1 MTGGQVTHT
10 RTHTD
15 ISRKALVWI
24 WSPESQLSCCLRC
37 HGAVTCKTCWWVF
50 SKKSLKFKNYRM
62 ILIFMLPF
70 HFHFRHLGGS
80 DPHKG
85 FIKVTKKYETKQ
97 LKTFFCFFLGQL
109 AGGVIL
115 GVALWLR
122 HDSQTSNLLIL
133 QFDDQQA
140 PGTFYISEYTP
151 IIWIIVNWSSGL
163 CVVRQGGLLEE
174 RCGQP
179 GENVEKKKKSMCNYV
194 FKGEEIK
201 KKVNFIVKEYL
212 KNWAGVGD

>member
-1 MTGGQVTHT
+1 MK
-10 RTHTD
+10 D
-15 ISRKALVWI
+15 S
-24 WSPESQLSCCLRC
+24 
-37 HGAVTCKTCWWVF
+37 
-50 SKKSLKFKNYRM
+50 SKWPKKN
-62 ILIFMLPF
+62 
-70 HFHFRHLGGS
+70 
-80 DPHKG
+80 
-85 FIKVTKKYETKQ
+85 ETKQ

-133 QFDDQQA
+133 QFDNQQA

-163 CVVRQGGLLEE
+163 CVVGQGELLEE

-179 GENVEKKKKSMCNYV
+179 GENVEKKKNMCNYV
-194 FKGEEIK
+194 FKGEVIK
-201 KKVNFIVKEYL
+201 KKKWTLLLRSI
-212 KNWAGVGD
+212 